1 MKGIILAG
9 GAGTRLYP
17 ASLPIS
23 KILLPIYNK
32 PMIYYP
38 LSVLMQAGVRD
49 ILIITNPE
57 DNDNLK
63 RVLGDGSQWGIRLSY
78 IIQHVKRGIADAFLL
93 GEDFIGQDA
102 CALILGDNI
111 FYGNG
116 FEAILQQ
123 SLLPQAGATVF
134 AYEVRDPERFGVVE
148 IDAQGKALSLEE
160 KPVHPKSNWAVT
172 GLYFYDNQ
180 VVRLAKQLTPSKRGE
195 LEITDLNRLYLQ
207 QGQLRVARLGRGF
220 AWLDTGTHE
229 SVLQAS
235 NFVYSM
241 QLNQGV
247 EIACLEETALQKGF
261 IGPEQLAALLQKA
274 PKNNYYDYLCAL
286 LQKTGVKK

>member
-1 MKGIILAG
+1 MKGIILAA

-23 KILLPIYNK
+23 KILLPVYNK

-38 LSVLMQAGVRD
+38 LSVLMQARIRD

-57 DNDNLK
+57 DNENFK
-63 RVLGDGSQWGIRLSY
+63 RVLGDGHQWGLNLSY
-78 IIQHVKRGIADAFLL
+78 AVQHVKRGIADAFII
-93 GEDFIGQDA
+93 GKDFIGKER

-116 FEAILQQ
+116 FENILKK
-123 SLLPQAGATVF
+123 SLQNKTGATVF
-134 AYEVRDPERFGVVE
+134 AYEVSDPERFGVVAF
-148 IDAQGKALSLEE
+148 DKKGKAISLDE
-160 KPVHPKSNWAVT
+160 KPRNPKSNFAVT

-180 VVRLAKQLTPSKRGE
+180 VVKLAQRLQPSYRGE

-207 QGQLRVARLGRGF
+207 KGQLHVSRLDRGF

-229 SVLQAS
+229 TVLQAS
-235 NFVYSM
+235 NFVHTM
-241 QLNQGV
+241 QINQGV
-247 EIACLEETALQKGF
+247 EIACLEEIALEKGF
-261 IGPEQLAALLQKA
+261 ISRSQLLTRLKKS
-274 PKNNYYDYLCAL
+274 PKNNYYDYLKEQ
-286 LQKTGVKK
+286 LQRKK

>member
-38 LSVLMQAGVRD
+38 LSVLMQAGIRD

-57 DNDNLK
+57 DHDNFK
-63 RVLGDGSQWGIRLSY
+63 RVLGTGEKWGIKLSY
-78 IIQHVKRGIADAFLL
+78 IAQHVKRGIADAFIL
-93 GEDFIGQDA
+93 GETFIGKSD

-116 FEAILQQ
+116 FEE
-123 SLLPQAGATVF
+123 LLVRTATPRPGATIF
-134 AYEVRDPERFGVVE
+134 AYEVNDPERFGVVE
-148 IDAQGKALSLEE
+148 FNQAGQVISLEE
-160 KPVHPKSNWAVT
+160 KPQHPKSNFAAT

-180 VVRLAKQLTPSKRGE
+180 VVKLAKQLKPSSRGE
-195 LEITDLNRLYLQ
+195 LEITDLNRLYLK
-207 QGQLRVARLGRGF
+207 QGNLHVAHLERGF
-220 AWLDTGTHE
+220 TWLDTGTHE

-241 QLNQGV
+241 QINQGV
-247 EIACLEETALQKGF
+247 EIACLEEIALRKGF
-261 IGPEQLAALLQKA
+261 ITLSQLTNHLAKVPQ
-274 PKNNYYDYLCAL
+274 NNYYNYLKRLVAHFN
-286 LQKTGVKK
+286 K

>member
-1 MKGIILAG
+1 MKGIILAA

-23 KILLPIYNK
+23 KILLPVYNK

-38 LSVLMQAGVRD
+38 LSVLMQAGIRE

-57 DNDNLK
+57 DNENFK
-63 RVLGDGSQWGIRLSY
+63 RVLGNGHSWGLHLSY
-78 IIQHVKRGIADAFLL
+78 AVQHVKRGIADAFII
-93 GEDFIGQDA
+93 GKDFIGKDR

-116 FEAILQQ
+116 FENILRH
-123 SLLPQAGATVF
+123 SLRNKTGATVF
-134 AYEVRDPERFGVVE
+134 AYEVSDPERFGVVTFNSK
-148 IDAQGKALSLEE
+148 GKAVSLEE
-160 KPVHPKSNWAVT
+160 KPKNPKSNLAVT

-180 VVRLAKQLTPSKRGE
+180 VVKLAQKLQLSSRGE

-207 QGQLRVARLGRGF
+207 KGQLHVSRLDRGF

-229 SVLQAS
+229 TVLQAS
-235 NFVYSM
+235 NFVHTM

-247 EIACLEETALQKGF
+247 EIACLEEIALDKGF
-261 IGPEQLAALLQKA
+261 ITRAQLAAQLKKS
-274 PKNNYYDYLCAL
+274 PRNNYYDY
-286 LQKTGVKK
+286 VKKQLQGKK

>member
-23 KILLPIYNK
+23 KILLPIYDK

-38 LSVLMQAGVRD
+38 LSVLMQAGISD

-57 DNDNLK
+57 DNTNFQKL
-63 RVLGDGSQWGIRLSY
+63 LGDGSQWGIHLSY
-78 IIQHVKRGIADAFLL
+78 VIQHIKRGIADAFIL
-93 GEDFIGQDA
+93 GKEFIGSDS

-116 FEAILQQ
+116 FETLLQSAMEHKQ
-123 SLLPQAGATVF
+123 GATVF
-134 AYEVRDPERFGVVE
+134 AYEVGDPQRFGVVE
-148 IDAQGKALSLEE
+148 FNSQGQAISLEE
-160 KPVHPKSNWAVT
+160 KPAHPKSNFAVT
-172 GLYFYDNQ
+172 GLYFYDHH
-180 VVRLAKQLTPSKRGE
+180 VVQYAKELKPSARGE
-195 LEITDLNRLYLQ
+195 LEITDLNKRYLQ
-207 QGQLRVARLGRGF
+207 NGQLKVAKLGRGF

-235 NFVYSM
+235 NFVHSM
-241 QLNQGV
+241 QQNQGV
-247 EIACLEETALQKGF
+247 EIACLEEIALTKGF
-261 IGPEQLAALLQKA
+261 IRQDQLDKQLQQAPDNIYYNFVRSLLK
-274 PKNNYYDYLCAL
+274 KNN
-286 LQKTGVKK
+286 K

>member
-23 KILLPIYNK
+23 KILLPIYDK

-38 LSVLMQAGVRD
+38 LSVLMQAGISD

-57 DNDNLK
+57 DNTNFQKL
-63 RVLGDGSQWGIRLSY
+63 LGDGSQWGIHLSY
-78 IIQHVKRGIADAFLL
+78 VIQHIKRGIADAFIL
-93 GEDFIGQDA
+93 GKEFIGSDS

-116 FEAILQQ
+116 FETLLQSAMEHKQ
-123 SLLPQAGATVF
+123 GATVF
-134 AYEVRDPERFGVVE
+134 AYEVGDPQRFGVVE
-148 IDAQGKALSLEE
+148 FNSQGQAISLEE
-160 KPVHPKSNWAVT
+160 KPAHPKSNFAVT
-172 GLYFYDNQ
+172 GLYFYDHH
-180 VVRLAKQLTPSKRGE
+180 VVQYAKELKPSARGE
-195 LEITDLNRLYLQ
+195 LEITDLNKRYLQ
-207 QGQLRVARLGRGF
+207 NGQLKVAKLGRGF

-235 NFVYSM
+235 NFVHSM
-241 QLNQGV
+241 QQNQGV
-247 EIACLEETALQKGF
+247 EIACLEEIALTKGF
-261 IGPEQLAALLQKA
+261 IHQDQLDKQLQQAPDNIYYNFVRSLLK
-274 PKNNYYDYLCAL
+274 KNN
-286 LQKTGVKK
+286 K

>member
-1 MKGIILAG
+1 MKGIVLAG

-23 KILLPIYNK
+23 KILLPVYNK

-49 ILIITNPE
+49 ILIITTPE
-57 DNDNLK
+57 DHENFK
-63 RVLGDGSQWGIRLSY
+63 RVLGDGNQWGIKLSY

-93 GEDFIGQDA
+93 GEEFIGQDA

-116 FEAILQQ
+116 FEDILVRATQNKT
-123 SLLPQAGATVF
+123 GATVF
-134 AYEVRDPERFGVVE
+134 AYEVSDPERFGVVE
-148 IDAQGKALSLEE
+148 MDAQGNALTLEE
-160 KPVHPKSNWAVT
+160 KPAHPKSNLAVT

-180 VVRLAKQLTPSKRGE
+180 VVKLAKQLTPSKRGE

-207 QGQLRVARLGRGF
+207 KHQLHVAQLGRGF

-235 NFVYSM
+235 NFVHSM

-247 EIACLEETALQKGF
+247 EIACLEEIALQKGF
-261 IGPEQLAALLQKA
+261 ISPEQLHTLLQGA
-274 PKNNYYDYLCAL
+274 PTNNYYQYLTAVLKRAC
-286 LQKTGVKK
+286 KK

>member
-23 KILLPIYNK
+23 KILLPVYNK

-57 DNDNLK
+57 DNDNFK
-63 RVLGDGSQWGIRLSY
+63 RVLGDGSNWGIKLSY
-78 IIQHVKRGIADAFLL
+78 IVQHVKRGIADAFIL
-93 GEDFIGQDA
+93 GEHFIGQED

-116 FEAILQQ
+116 FEEILARAAQ
-123 SLLPQAGATVF
+123 PRPGATVF
-134 AYEVRDPERFGVVE
+134 AYEVNDPERFGVVE
-148 IDAQGKALSLEE
+148 FDKTGKAISLEE
-160 KPVHPKSNWAVT
+160 KPKNPKSNFAVT

-180 VVRLAKQLTPSKRGE
+180 VVKLAKSLKPSTRGE
-195 LEITDLNRLYLQ
+195 LEITDLNKLYLS
-207 QGQLRVARLGRGF
+207 QGQLHVAHLGRGF

-235 NFVYSM
+235 NFVHSM

-247 EIACLEETALQKGF
+247 EIACLEEIALQKGF
-261 IGPEQLAALLQKA
+261 ITREKLAAQIAKA
-274 PKNNYYDYLCAL
+274 PKNNYYEYLLHL
-286 LQKTGVKK
+286 LERWNRK